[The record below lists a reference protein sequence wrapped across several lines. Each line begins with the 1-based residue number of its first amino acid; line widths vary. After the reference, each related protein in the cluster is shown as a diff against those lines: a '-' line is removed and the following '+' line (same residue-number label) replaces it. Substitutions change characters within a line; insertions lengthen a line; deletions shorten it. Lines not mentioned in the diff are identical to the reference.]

1 MRKKKQKAET
11 IKVTEDKKAS
21 LCRDIRELYGRAMIA
36 AEEAGWKD
44 YKFINSPKGRTVVI
58 ERTA

>member
-11 IKVTEDKKAS
+11 IKVTEEKKAS

-36 AEEAGWKD
+36 AEEARWKD
-44 YKFINSPKGRTVVI
+44 YKFTKNPKGRTVVI
-58 ERTA
+58 EKIK